1 MSAEHV
7 IQQGDYVI
15 DKGIALDKYT
25 SVEFG
30 RLEKNHKAKQLILNG
45 LTRLDV
51 DKVMSIPTAKEVW
64 EAIQILHKGS
74 KDDQMTLRFDLQREF
89 HSFTMKSGET
99 I

>member
-1 MSAEHV
+1 M
-7 IQQGDYVI
+7 I
-15 DKGIALDKYT
+15 DKGIELDKYT

-64 EAIQILHKGS
+64 EAIQ
-74 KDDQMTLRFDLQREF
+74 DLAQRE
-89 HSFTMKSGET
+89 
-99 I
+99 